1 MKLSTGT
8 PRILVV
14 DDEKDLTDLLV
25 TVLRAEGWRTEP
37 APDGTTALRAARGFR
52 PDAVVLDRGL
62 PDLEGLEVL
71 RRLRAWRPDLPVLF
85 LTARESVEDRVAG
98 LCAGAD
104 DYVPKPFDLD
114 EVVVRLRALL
124 RRCDAL
130 RPDASLLVVDDLTLD
145 EETRQVHRAGTP
157 VRLTAREFELL
168 RYLMRHTGRVLGRAE
183 LLHNVW
189 AEEAD
194 RHLSIVESYVSY
206 LRRKIERGRP
216 VLIHTV
222 RGVGYLMKPAA
233 AKR

>member
-1 MKLSTGT
+1 M
-8 PRILVV
+8 
-14 DDEKDLTDLLV
+14 
-25 TVLRAEGWRTEP
+25 TVERAEGRRTEP

-71 RRLRAWRPDLPVLF
+71 RRLRARRPDLPVLF

-104 DYVPKPFDLD
+104 DHVPKPFDLD

-124 RRCDAL
+124 RRCDVL
-130 RPDASLLVVDDLTLD
+130 RPDASPLVLDDLTLD
-145 EETRQVHRAGTP
+145 EETRQAHRAGAQ

-183 LLHNVW
+183 LLDNVW
-189 AEEAD
+189 AGEAD
-194 RHLSIVESYVSY
+194 GE
-206 LRRKIERGRP
+206 
-216 VLIHTV
+216 
-222 RGVGYLMKPAA
+222 PAPETH
-233 AKR
+233 RT